1 MGDKRSIAVPVLFVG
16 GGLAAAGAVWL
27 ASRRSAEVAE
37 ETTRTVAAGGRIK
50 VRLTG
55 YWPFAAKTETEKR
68 MEGGVKDRKGKPL
81 FTLEQ
86 HLADPQRAPYVA
98 VAGDDAVWPYGQRI
112 VLDEWPNAI
121 FRVVDTGG
129 HFRGANKVY
138 RALGHEPLDICV
150 DSSKTKLPKTTT
162 ARILAGDN
170 FAGGRAVA
178 TAGIRDQV
186 ISGVQEGRTTADREA
201 LARAIE
207 SELHNRTR
215 EEAFCAAWA
224 MRNRADDL
232 GVTVAD
238 LLAPG
243 GRFGSPRETGGY
255 ASTRKAPSARSR
267 NIANEVLDA
276 PRTADP
282 TGGAIEFWIPSQQDD
297 LHRLGEIYRMAVRQ
311 GDVVR
316 ALKFLPFADYGS
328 ADAVRAQF
336 AEEQLEIVGSVGA
349 VELLGRTVS

>member
-1 MGDKRSIAVPVLFVG
+1 MADKHSRVAPILLAG
-16 GGLAAAGAVWL
+16 GGLAALGAVYL
-27 ASRRSAEVAE
+27 ASRRSAEVAAAAE
-37 ETTRTVAAGGRIK
+37 QAVAAGGRIK

-55 YWPFAAKTETEKR
+55 YWPFAAKTEVERR
-68 MEGGVKDRKGKPL
+68 MEGGAKDRKGKPL

-86 HLADPQRAPYVA
+86 HLAGRAPYVS

-112 VLDEWPNAI
+112 LFNEWPNAT

-129 HFRGANKVY
+129 NFRGANKVY
-138 RALGHEPLDICV
+138 RVLGHEPLDICV

-178 TAGIRDQV
+178 TANLRDQV
-186 ISGVQEGRTTADREA
+186 ISGVEEGRTTADREA

-232 GVTVAD
+232 GVTVAE

-243 GRFGSPRETGGY
+243 RRYGLPNETGGY
-255 ASTRKAPSARSR
+255 ASTRRAPTQRARH
-267 NIANEVLDA
+267 IADEVLDA
-276 PRTADP
+276 PRREDP
-282 TGGAIEFWIPSQQDD
+282 TGGAIEFWVPSQQDD
-297 LHRLGEIYRMAVRQ
+297 LHRLGEIYRMALRR
-311 GDVVR
+311 GDVAR
-316 ALKFLPFADYGS
+316 AVKFAPFAEYGT
-328 ADAVRAQF
+328 ADDVRAQF
-336 AEEQLEIVGSVGA
+336 AEDQLEVIGAVGA
-349 VELLGRTVS
+349 VELLGRMCA